1 MHAGP
6 ESCSGIDVEDQPG
19 LLLMSVL
26 HDRFGFF
33 PGRNHKYIINPEL
46 MEVLFPVVDPVD
58 ILCLVNGDG
67 SLTQICKGADL
78 LDLCQDLLPDLFR
91 CAFCII
97 YDEVSVFCLLQEK
110 AEDSSAVIGRSLR
123 QDIHKHLLFFRG
135 CKRHIVLDLGSV
147 QPYILH
153 KADQYILCVRFGA
166 DSESHPFHVAA
177 CPPGKNINK
186 DK

>member
-1 MHAGP
+1 M
-6 ESCSGIDVEDQPG
+6 EDQPG

-91 CAFCII
+91 
-97 YDEVSVFCLLQEK
+97 
-110 AEDSSAVIGRSLR
+110 SSAGPSGRISTNICSFSEVVRGTLSSIWAPYSPISSIKLISISSASVLVR
-123 QDIHKHLLFFRG
+123 TLNLIHFMS
-135 CKRHIVLDLGSV
+135 RHVLPV
-147 QPYILH
+147 KI
-153 KADQYILCVRFGA
+153 
-166 DSESHPFHVAA
+166 
-177 CPPGKNINK
+177 
-186 DK
+186 